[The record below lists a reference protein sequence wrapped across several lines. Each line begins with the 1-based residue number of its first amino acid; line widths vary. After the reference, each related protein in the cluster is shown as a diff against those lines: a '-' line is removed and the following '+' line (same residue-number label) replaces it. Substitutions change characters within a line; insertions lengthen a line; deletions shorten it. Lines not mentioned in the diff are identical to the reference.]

1 MSESAANYL
10 IKFPSATLVLLA
22 GKGHVAGRVS
32 IPDRLQR
39 RLGPHFLPP
48 FVVVPEEVDWLQES
62 GLPAVEQPLRTR
74 DCDWA
79 WYTQK
84 EI

>member
-10 IKFPSATLVLLA
+10 LKFPSSTLVLLA
-22 GKGHVAGRVS
+22 GKGHVSGRVS

-39 RLGPHFLPP
+39 RLGPDFLPP
-48 FVVVPEEVDWLQES
+48 FVVVPEEVEWSPES
-62 GLPAVEQPLRTR
+62 GLPAVEHPLQTR